1 MIKLFHGLIIRLWS
15 KSLHLLFRVKR
26 GLTIG
31 VRAVVRDENGRVLLV
46 RHTYTQG
53 WHFPGGGVELNEA
66 AEEALAKELRQETGL
81 VLVGRPRLHGI
92 FLNSAVSSRDH
103 VLTYLCEVKGQLP
116 SLSLSP
122 EIAELGYFGL
132 DGLPN
137 DTDQGTKRRLREI
150 SEGGLPSKF
159 W

>member
-1 MIKLFHGLIIRLWS
+1 MMKLIQGLVGRMWS
-15 KSLHLLFRVKR
+15 GSLHFIFRVTR

-31 VRAVVRDENGRVLLV
+31 VRAVVIDDNGKVLLV
-46 RHTYTQG
+46 RHTYAPG

-81 VLVGRPRLHGI
+81 LLVGRPRLHGI

-103 VLTYLCEVKGQLP
+103 VLIYLCETEGQLP
-116 SLSLSP
+116 CTPPSP
-122 EIAELGYFGL
+122 EIAGLGYFSL
-132 DGLPN
+132 DALPN
-137 DTDQGTKRRLREI
+137 DIDQGTKRRLREI
-150 SEGGLPSKF
+150 TKGKKSSQY

>member
-15 KSLHLLFRVKR
+15 KSLHLLFRVRR

-31 VRAVVRDENGRVLLV
+31 VRAVVRDEEGRVLLV

-103 VLTYLCEVKGQLP
+103 VLTYLCEAKGQLP
-116 SLSLSP
+116 SLSPSP

-150 SEGGLPSKF
+150 SEGGGPSKF

>member
-31 VRAVVRDENGRVLLV
+31 VRAVVRDEEGRVLLV

-103 VLTYLCEVKGQLP
+103 VLTYLCEAKGQLP
-116 SLSLSP
+116 SLSPSP
-122 EIAELGYFGL
+122 EIADLGYFSL
-132 DGLPN
+132 EELPN
-137 DTDQGTKRRLREI
+137 DTDRGTERRLTEI
-150 SEGGLPSKF
+150 SEGGVPSKF

>member
-1 MIKLFHGLIIRLWS
+1 MIKLFHSLVGKMWSGTLHFIFRL
-15 KSLHLLFRVKR
+15 KR

-46 RHTYTQG
+46 RHTYTPG
-53 WHFPGGGVELNEA
+53 WHFPGGGVEVNEA

-81 VLVGRPRLHGI
+81 HLVGRPRLHGI

-103 VLTYLCEVKGQLP
+103 ILTYLCEAEGQLP
-116 SLSLSP
+116 SFSP
-122 EIAELGYFGL
+122 SREIGELGYFSL
-132 DGLPN
+132 DELPN
-137 DTDQGTKRRLREI
+137 NIDQGTERRLREI
-150 SEGGLPSKF
+150 ADGGETSEY